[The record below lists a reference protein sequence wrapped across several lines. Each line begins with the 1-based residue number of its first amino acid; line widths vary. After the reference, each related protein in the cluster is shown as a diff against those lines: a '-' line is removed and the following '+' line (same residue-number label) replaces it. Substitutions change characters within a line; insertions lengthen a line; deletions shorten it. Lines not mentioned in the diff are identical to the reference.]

1 MVKEDSELYRLHPDW
16 AFAMPGRIPTRSR
29 SQLVLDMSRKEVVDY
44 IYDKISAILSENN
57 IAYVKWDMNRSLSDV
72 YSIVL
77 PPERQGEVL
86 HRYVLGI
93 YDLMDRI
100 TTNFP
105 DILLEGCSGGG
116 ARFDAGILYYS
127 PQIWCSDDTDPIE
140 RLNIQYGT
148 SFGYPVSTV
157 GAHVSASPN
166 HQTGRTTPLHTRA
179 VVAMSGTFGYELD
192 PGKLTAEEKEQIR
205 EQIRIFRKHY
215 DLIQGGLLYRLSTI
229 QEDTYE
235 AWQFAAE
242 DKSEALLNVVV
253 TEPRANRPLINI
265 RLKGLDPDG
274 VYELTDESD
283 GQYMFLPS
291 EPPVRK
297 WKKRFTGGALMYG
310 GYTLPN
316 VVGDYPAFQL
326 YFRKVDA

>member
-1 MVKEDSELYRLHPDW
+1 MTEASGDWFVNENKIKCGLTSLVEQINAKGLKFGLWIEPEMVNEDSELYRLHPDW

-192 PGKLTAEEKEQIR
+192 PGKLTAEEKSRSENR
-205 EQIRIFRKHY
+205 S
-215 DLIQGGLLYRLSTI
+215 GSSGSTMI
-229 QEDTYE
+229 
-235 AWQFAAE
+235 
-242 DKSEALLNVVV
+242 
-253 TEPRANRPLINI
+253 
-265 RLKGLDPDG
+265 
-274 VYELTDESD
+274 
-283 GQYMFLPS
+283 
-291 EPPVRK
+291 
-297 WKKRFTGGALMYG
+297 
-310 GYTLPN
+310 
-316 VVGDYPAFQL
+316 
-326 YFRKVDA
+326 